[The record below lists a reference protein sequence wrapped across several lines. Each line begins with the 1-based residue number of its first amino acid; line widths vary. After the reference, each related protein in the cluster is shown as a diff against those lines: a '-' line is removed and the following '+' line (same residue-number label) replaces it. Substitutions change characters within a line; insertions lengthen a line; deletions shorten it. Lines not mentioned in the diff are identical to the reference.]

1 MNEKKLKNVLTEFR
15 VSDNIYIVVAE
26 IRKSTAP
33 GWKASRA
40 CLEESDEKYFKK
52 VLDKRNSMRYY
63 IKADSHRALIKS
75 RWEGSVP

>member
-1 MNEKKLKNVLTEFR
+1 MKEHGAG
-15 VSDNIYIVVAE
+15 AE
-26 IRKSTAP
+26 SQP
-33 GWKASRA
+33 GVP
-40 CLEESDEKYFKK
+40 EESDKKYFKK